1 MIAFSLQHSLYLW
14 EWECVASVEFAE
26 QANSVW
32 TEERK
37 YCNFELDLAFIYSFF
52 FRAPSR
58 YLHTDFI
65 ERDFSKHFL
74 IFVFGLT
81 TTAKCFSWVYLQLS
95 VCGIVEYRRPTR
107 SEHFQIN
114 RFTFVYIYWMK
125 TKVAYKWRYFDP
137 NKNRRRIEVNNW
149 FFVLL
154 VLRPWN

>member
-1 MIAFSLQHSLYLW
+1 MHFRCNIHCICESESVSHQLNLQSKRTA
-14 EWECVASVEFAE
+14 C
-26 QANSVW
+26 
-32 TEERK
+32 ERK
-37 YCNFELDLAFIYSFF
+37 RENIAILNWISHLFIRFF